1 MAKARVGNQIIAEVQ
16 AIASSAK
23 PAIDGVAQHCVG
35 VIQNRL
41 SSGHG
46 STVGWSGYA
55 SSYSDKYSR
64 RKGRSKSPVYLI
76 DSGEMVKSIR
86 VLGGRQ
92 VRSAPLGRGSKL
104 RGASGQFIRAEDANV
119 QIGLPEGRSSN
130 LARIHTSGIYSKN
143 APAKPR
149 PFMGLTVQEADQVGR
164 MVGRR
169 LYQSSGTTESLTLN
183 ISFG

>member
-1 MAKARVGNQIIAEVQ
+1 MAKARIGNQIIAEVQ

-23 PAIDGVAQHCVG
+23 PAIDGVAQHFVG

-41 SSGHG
+41 SSGQG
-46 STVGWSGYA
+46 STIGWSGYA
-55 SSYSDKYSR
+55 SSYSEKYSK

-76 DSGEMVKSIR
+76 DSGEMLKSIR
-86 VLGGRQ
+86 VLGGGQ

-104 RGASGQFIRAEDANV
+104 RGDLGQFIRAEDASV
-119 QIGLPEGRSSN
+119 AIGLPEGRNSD
-130 LARIHTSGIYSKN
+130 LARIHTSGIYSKRG
-143 APAKPR
+143 APKPR
-149 PFMGLTVQEADQVGR
+149 PFMGLTVQEADQVAR

-183 ISFG
+183 VSFG